1 VDWGLRGL
9 EGYLADSGN
18 WMGGARVRGT
28 GEVGE
33 RGKGWGRVVEIEC
46 RSEGQW

>member
-18 WMGGARVRGT
+18 WMGGARVWGT
-28 GEVGE
+28 EGVGE
-33 RGKGWGRVVEIEC
+33 GGRNRV
-46 RSEGQW
+46 SL